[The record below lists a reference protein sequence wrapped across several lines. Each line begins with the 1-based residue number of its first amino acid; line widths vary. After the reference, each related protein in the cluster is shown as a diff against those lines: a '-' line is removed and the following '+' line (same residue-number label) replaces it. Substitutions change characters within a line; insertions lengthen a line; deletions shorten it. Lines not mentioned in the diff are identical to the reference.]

1 MTSGGD
7 VLCRENAGLDIFAE
21 EILIW
26 IGRHRIVG
34 RQVAAFGANDEFVAL
49 SSVGG
54 KLLQGRAN
62 RALAAL
68 EAVVD
73 GGIDKVDAVLH
84 RGDDCRRVARISVL
98 IGLAEVGADADRG
111 DNKFAHFAEML
122 VGRVAAPFFRESPC
136 SVQRGSVGHCGGW
149 SPLLSAA
156 GAGGVVSDCSGG
168 ASSLAQARIILRYGQ
183 PFSRKNI
190 SPSRGLL

>member
-1 MTSGGD
+1 MTSSGD

-34 RQVAAFGANDEFVAL
+34 CQVAAFSANDEFVAL

-54 KLLQGRAN
+54 KLLQGRSN

-84 RGDDCRRVARISVL
+84 RGDDCRRVARI
-98 IGLAEVGADADRG
+98 
-111 DNKFAHFAEML
+111 
-122 VGRVAAPFFRESPC
+122 RV
-136 SVQRGSVGHCGGW
+136 
-149 SPLLSAA
+149 
-156 GAGGVVSDCSGG
+156 
-168 ASSLAQARIILRYGQ
+168 
-183 PFSRKNI
+183 
-190 SPSRGLL
+190 